1 MEFVTRKQAIAEKLP
16 KYFTGVA
23 CRRGHV
29 SERYTAGA
37 CTSCVLE
44 RKAELYQQNKERIL
58 SYMKVQGAIY
68 RAQNPDKRRAN
79 AQKWRTENKDRAN
92 ELSKAT
98 YARNR
103 DAITARARA
112 KFAKTA
118 GAEAA
123 RGRVY
128 RQANKGK
135 INKHTM
141 ARKAAYLQRTPAW
154 LTEDDHWMIEQ
165 AYELAA
171 LRTKM
176 FGVAWHVDHVLPL
189 RGKMVSGLHTPY
201 NMQVILGVENLR
213 KGNRVQ
219 HGQ

>member
-1 MEFVTRKQAIAEKLP
+1 MKLVTRMHALLEKLP

-23 CRRGHV
+23 CRRGHIA
-29 SERYTAGA
+29 ERYVAGA
-37 CTSCVLE
+37 CTACVSE
-44 RKAELYQQNKERIL
+44 RKAELYQQNKEHIL
-58 SYMKVQGAIY
+58 AYMKVQGAIY

-79 AQKWRTENKDRAN
+79 TVKWREENKERAN
-92 ELSKAT
+92 EVSRAT

-103 DAITARARA
+103 DAITTRARA
-112 KFAKTA
+112 KFALTTT
-118 GAEAA
+118 AEAE
-123 RGRVY
+123 RGRAY

-154 LTEDDHWMIEQ
+154 LTVDEHWMIEQ

-189 RGKMVSGLHTPY
+189 RGKTVSGLHTPY
-201 NMQVILGVENLR
+201 NMQVILGSENCR
-213 KGNRVQ
+213 KGNRMELV
-219 HGQ
+219 